1 MLGALPVFGA
11 GAVVLGEL
19 DALAFD
25 MVDGA
30 DVDAVRADDLH
41 MFLDVAV
48 IVHHASPGLGS
59 AVKRP
64 VFQMDASEAQH

>member
-1 MLGALPVFGA
+1 
-11 GAVVLGEL
+11 
-19 DALAFD
+19 

-41 MFLDVAV
+41 VFLDVAV
-48 IVHHASPGLGS
+48 IVHDASPGLGS